1 MSDQYLGEI
10 RAVSY
15 NFAPSGWA
23 VCNGQ
28 LMAIAQNAALFSLLG
43 TTYGGDGRVTFGL
56 PNLAGASPLAPGQGP
71 GLSRISL
78 GENGGAA
85 QVTLVSTEMPAHSH
99 AVGVVDDAGDQDS
112 PKNAALAQAGEGRDA
127 SDQYGPGGTG
137 VALTPMS
144 PQMLGRAGGSQPHN
158 NMPPY
163 LVVTFIIALQG
174 VYPPRG

>member
-28 LMAIAQNAALFSLLG
+28 LMAISQNTALFSLLG
-43 TTYGGDGRVTFGL
+43 TSYGGDGRVTFAL
-56 PNLAGASPLAPGQGP
+56 PDLQGASALAPGQGP
-71 GLSRISL
+71 GLSQISL
-78 GENGGAA
+78 GENGGTG
-85 QVTLVSTEMPAHSH
+85 QVTLLSTEMPVHTH
-99 AVGVVDDAGDQDS
+99 AIGVVDDDGDQDS
-112 PKNAALAQAGEGRDA
+112 PKNAALAQARDGRDHIN
-127 SDQYGPGGTG
+127 QYGPAVT
-137 VALTPMS
+137 LTAMS